1 MQIAFHIGAHCTD
14 EDRLLKSILK
24 NAQMLSQQGIV
35 VPGPGKYRSLI
46 REAIQG
52 LAGNDLHPD
61 TRDILLDTITDTEDL
76 RRLVLSNE
84 NFLCVPQ
91 RIYEHGVFYP
101 QAETKTRGLHRLFP
115 DDEISLF
122 LAIRNPAGFLQDTL
136 RRIEQASIDA
146 NLGLLEPEDI
156 RWSDVIR
163 RIKQAAPDT
172 PLTVWCNEDSPLIWD
187 QLIRRLS
194 GIDASSSIT
203 GGTDLL
209 AAVLDAE
216 GMAILSD
223 SLAKAPFD
231 SDADRHDMIAAIWAE
246 HARPDAVEQDI
257 DLPELDA
264 ASVDHLTALYERDL
278 AVIDAMSGVDL
289 VLPFR

>member
-14 EDRLLKSILK
+14 EDRLLKSVLK
-24 NAQMLSQQGIV
+24 NADVLWQQGIA

-52 LAGNDLHPD
+52 LAGADPHPD
-61 TRDILLDTITDTEDL
+61 ARDILLDAITDTDDL

-84 NFLCVPQ
+84 NFICVPN
-91 RIYEHGVFYP
+91 RIFEHGVFYP

-122 LAIRNPAGFLQDTL
+122 MAIRNPAGFLQDAM
-136 RRIEQASIDA
+136 RRVQQV
-146 NLGLLEPEDI
+146 NLGAALGVLAPEEI
-156 RWSDVIR
+156 RWSDVVR
-163 RIKQAAPDT
+163 RIRQGAPDT
-172 PLTVWCNEDSPLIWD
+172 PLTIWCNEDSPLLWD

-194 GIDASSSIT
+194 GASLQSHIT

-209 AAVLDAE
+209 AGLLDPE
-216 GMAILSD
+216 GQAM
-223 SLAKAPFD
+223 LADGLARTPFAT
-231 SDADRHDMIAAIWAE
+231 DADKHDMIAAIWAE
-246 HARPDAVEQDI
+246 HAVVDVVDEDI

-264 ASVDHLTALYERDL
+264 PLVGQLTDLYEQDL
-278 AVIDAMSGVDL
+278 AVIDAMRGVEL
-289 VLPFR
+289 LLPFR

>member
-14 EDRLLKSILK
+14 EDRLLKSVLK
-24 NAQMLSQQGIV
+24 NADVLWQQGIA

-61 TRDILLDTITDTEDL
+61 TRDILLDAITETDDL

-84 NFLCVPQ
+84 NFLCVAN

-115 DDEISLF
+115 DDDISLF
-122 LAIRNPAGFLQDTL
+122 LAVRNPAGFLQDTL
-136 RRIEQASIDA
+136 RRMQQTSIGA
-146 NLGLLEPEDI
+146 TLGMLTPEEI
-156 RWSDVIR
+156 RWSDVVR
-163 RIKQAAPDT
+163 RIKQGAPDT

-194 GIDASSSIT
+194 GASAQSLLT

-209 AAVLDAE
+209 ATVLDAE
-216 GMAILSD
+216 GLTILTE

-246 HARPDAVEQDI
+246 HALPDAVEEEI
-257 DLPELDA
+257 TLPEFDA
-264 ASVDHLTALYERDL
+264 TTVARLTALYEQDL
-278 AVIDAMSGVDL
+278 DVIDEMPGVDL

>member
-14 EDRLLKSILK
+14 EDRLLKSVLK
-24 NAQMLSQQGIV
+24 NADVLWQQGIA

-61 TRDILLDTITDTEDL
+61 TRDILLDAITDTDDL

-84 NFLCVPQ
+84 NFLCVPN

-115 DDEISLF
+115 DDDISLF

-136 RRIEQASIDA
+136 RRVQQASIGA
-146 NLGLLEPEDI
+146 ALGVLAPEEI
-156 RWSDVIR
+156 RWSDVVR
-163 RIKQAAPDT
+163 RIKLGAPDT

-194 GIDASSSIT
+194 GASAHST
-203 GGTDLL
+203 LAGGTDLL
-209 AAVLDAE
+209 ATVLDAQ
-216 GMAILSD
+216 GLTLLSD
-223 SLAKAPFD
+223 SLAKASYD
-231 SDADRHDMIAAIWAE
+231 TDADRHDMIAAIWAD
-246 HARPDAVEQDI
+246 HALPDAIEEEI
-257 DLPELDA
+257 TLPEMDA
-264 ASVDHLTALYERDL
+264 ATVAHLTALYEQDL
-278 AVIDAMSGVDL
+278 DVIDAMPGVEL
-289 VLPFR
+289 LLPFR

>member
-14 EDRLLKSILK
+14 EDRLLKSVLK
-24 NAQMLSQQGIV
+24 NAQILAQQGIA

-46 REAIQG
+46 REAIHG

-61 TRDILLDTITDTEDL
+61 TRDILLETITDTQTP

-84 NFLCVPQ
+84 NFLCVPN

-115 DDEISLF
+115 EDEISLF
-122 LAIRNPAGFLQDTL
+122 MAIRNPAGFLQDSL
-136 RRIEQASIDA
+136 ARIQQTRIDA
-146 NLGLLEPEDI
+146 NLGVLDPEEI

-163 RIKQAAPDT
+163 RIKQGAPDT
-172 PLTVWCNEDSPLIWD
+172 LLTLWCNEDSPLIWD

-194 GIDASSSIT
+194 GIDPQSPIT

-209 AAVLDAE
+209 ASLLDPE

-231 SDADRHDMIAAIWAE
+231 SDADRHDMIAAIWSE
-246 HARPDAVEQDI
+246 HARPDVVDQDI
-257 DLPELDA
+257 ELPELDA
-264 ASVDHLTALYERDL
+264 ASVARLTALYEQDL
-278 AVIDAMSGVDL
+278 AVIDAMPGVEL
-289 VLPFR
+289 LLPFR

>member
-14 EDRLLKSILK
+14 EDRLLKSVLK
-24 NAQMLSQQGIV
+24 NTNMLSQQGIV

-136 RRIEQASIDA
+136 RRIERTSIDA

-194 GIDASSSIT
+194 GIDAQSPVT

-209 AAVLDAE
+209 AAVLDPE

-223 SLAKAPFD
+223 SLANAPFD

-246 HARPDAVEQDI
+246 HARPDVVEQDI
-257 DLPELDA
+257 DLPELDT
-264 ASVDHLTALYERDL
+264 ASVDHLTVLYERDL
-278 AVIDAMSGVDL
+278 AVIDAIPGVDL